1 MSEQKPSSESDRIAN
16 DQPLERVIL
25 GCPLFAGLG
34 PANIRSLAL
43 AARIQDFAAGELI
56 FRQGEQC
63 AGVYIVET
71 GVVRVYCRGGG
82 GQEHVLHLCGPG
94 QSFAEVAVF
103 ADFDLPANAASVEA
117 TRCLF
122 IPAEIIQDQIA
133 TNHDFCRQML
143 ASMAFWTRHFT
154 DLLSDIVLRDASD
167 RILSYLQSLPRDATG
182 IVDLPGPKKHI
193 ANHLDLTSETFSRT
207 LRSLADRGHIEIT
220 SGRGIR
226 IINT

>member
-1 MSEQKPSSESDRIAN
+1 MADQKPSNHPDRATSDK
-16 DQPLERVIL
+16 PPERVIRD
-25 GCPLFAGLG
+25 CPLFASLG
-34 PANIRSLAL
+34 PANLQWLASV
-43 AARIQDFAAGELI
+43 ARIQDFAAGELI
-56 FRQGEQC
+56 FRQGERC

-71 GVVRVYCRGGG
+71 GLVRVYCRGGG
-82 GQEHVLHLCGPG
+82 AQEHAIHLCGPG

-103 ADFDLPANAASVEA
+103 AGFDLPANAASVVA
-117 TRCLF
+117 TRCHF
-122 IPAEIIQDQIA
+122 IPAEIIQEQIA

-143 ASMAFWTRHFT
+143 ASMAYWTRHFT

-207 LRSLADRGHIEIT
+207 LRSLADRGRIEIT

-226 IINT
+226 MINT